1 MVSQFYEY
9 INKLK
14 AENIQVHTEIIYQ
27 SSHIKTSFIV
37 QVSKNDIDSSLL
49 NYSLFNNSDLSV
61 FIEGKTPNNPIN
73 FKSIIQSEIQRKEQ
87 IKILFS
93 YAQSFNLKD
102 PKIDQI
108 EINLFSTEIYK
119 EFIKLIES
127 NFCVKDLTSLK
138 YKINIKCDEIEEIA
152 DTELLV
158 FNKSKQNISNETLNY
173 IKSLHN
179 REASIFSIPN
189 SLPQKIDKEIIIL
202 VIPDLLSQLSTNHG
216 DNYYRFIGKR
226 VIIFNTTEIIKV
238 DNPDKLFST
247 LEKTIKFIYGDTK
260 TTDQKLTFYRKTLID
275 GHLKDHEY
283 KIEELDAN
291 FFEKLFIDSE
301 NVYDAFQDD
310 AVSTFLKEKKEII
323 KEYMNISKEV
333 ISSINNIKNSLI
345 RNLITLLALLISN
358 FALKN
363 KGITDTTD
371 YILITGIASLF
382 VFILIIIHYIN
393 DQPLES
399 TITKKVKIFDEHFK
413 FISSS
418 STELKDSIKET
429 VEVEIGKY
437 KSLLTLV
444 GILYVLIFVILFSI
458 FITIVL

>member
-14 AENIQVHTEIIYQ
+14 TEDIQIHTEIIYD
-27 SSHIKTSFIV
+27 SSLIKTSFIV

-49 NYSLFNNSDLSV
+49 NYDLFDNPDLLV
-61 FIEGKTPNNPIN
+61 FIEGKSPSNPKN
-73 FKSIIQSEIQRKEQ
+73 FKSIINSEIQRKEQ
-87 IKILFS
+87 TEILFS
-93 YAQSFNLKD
+93 YSQPFNLKD
-102 PKIDQI
+102 PEIDQI
-108 EINLFSTEIYK
+108 EINLYSTEIYK

-127 NFCVKDLTSLK
+127 NFCIKDLSSLK
-138 YKINIKCDEIEEIA
+138 YKINIKCNEIEEIS

-189 SLPQKIDKEIIIL
+189 SLPNKIDKEISTL
-202 VIPDLLSQLSTNHG
+202 VIPDLLSQLSTNYG
-216 DNYYRFIGKR
+216 DKYYRFIGKR
-226 VIIFNTTEIIKV
+226 VIIFNTKEIDKSNDI
-238 DNPDKLFST
+238 DKLFIS
-247 LEKTIKFIYGDTK
+247 LEKTIKFIYSDTK

-371 YILITGIASLF
+371 NILITGIAGLF
-382 VFILIIIHYIN
+382 VLILIIIHYSN
-393 DQPLES
+393 DQSLES

-418 STELKDSIKET
+418 SSELKESIKET
-429 VEVEIGKY
+429 VEVEIDKY

-444 GILYVLIFVILFSI
+444 GNIYVLIFVLLLCI
-458 FITIVL
+458 FITMIL